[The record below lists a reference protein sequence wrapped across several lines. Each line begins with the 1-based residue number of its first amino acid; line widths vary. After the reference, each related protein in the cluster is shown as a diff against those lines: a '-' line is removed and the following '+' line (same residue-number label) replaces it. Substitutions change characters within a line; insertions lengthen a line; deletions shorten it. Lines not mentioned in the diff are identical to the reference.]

1 MLELFR
7 EGIFGDFW
15 KLRKK
20 CKERLFHFKLLNIIM
35 LGDNSSGKEKADQ
48 SLQKPPQFCQPDP
61 EQGSQSKDVR
71 CFPGG
76 LTLTQMYFPWY
87 FEQRLP

>member
-7 EGIFGDFW
+7 EGIFGESW

-20 CKERLFHFKLLNIIM
+20 CKELLFHFKLSNIIM
-35 LGDNSSGKEKADQ
+35 LVDNCSGKEKADQ
-48 SLQKPPQFCQPDP
+48 SLQEPPQFCQPDP
-61 EQGSQSKDVR
+61 EQGSWSKDVR

-76 LTLTQMYFPWY
+76 LL
-87 FEQRLP
+87 